1 MKKVRLLLEL
11 NMTIHELIEWIKLRG
26 EAVELQDSVFGIPND
41 KYIERV
47 IILWDNTYWVIYAIY
62 DNFLER
68 CYWEDMNDF
77 DSEETAQIAYNELVQ
92 LAD

>member
-1 MKKVRLLLEL
+1 MRKVRLLLEL

-26 EAVELQDSVFGIPND
+26 EAVELQDSIFGIPND

-47 IILWDNTYWVIYAIY
+47 IIFHDNTYWVIYAIY

>member
-11 NMTIHELIEWIKLRG
+11 NMTIHELIESIKLRG

-62 DNFLER
+62 DNFLQK
-68 CYWEDMNDF
+68 CYWEDMDDF
-77 DSEETAQIAYNELVQ
+77 DSEEKAQIAYNGLIQ

>member
-1 MKKVRLLLEL
+1 MEKVRLLLEL

-26 EAVELQDSVFGIPND
+26 EAVELQDSIFGIPND

-47 IILWDNTYWVIYAIY
+47 IILYDNTYWVIYAIY